1 MSLIYLSCAWVT
13 GIFLGGW
20 LEFNPPPAILLTG
33 LIPLPLLLRLR
44 HRKKTIILASLCLIA
59 FFGGTIRFEASQ
71 PTIDEN
77 QLQFYNNQEAVTV
90 RGIVGTD
97 PDIRDKATQLRL
109 SAEEIRLGEEWHK
122 VSGTALLFVQRY
134 PTYKYG
140 DVLLVTGGLET
151 PTDFDDDFD
160 YESYLARQGI
170 YSLMAYPEIEVMGRG
185 EGLKPLAWVYSVR
198 NRMSQT
204 LTQVLPEPQASLAQ
218 AVTLGL
224 RGNLPQSVKDDFS
237 RTSTTHL
244 LAISGLHLSILA
256 GILLSAGIWLW
267 GKRYY
272 LYIWLALGVIW
283 FYTLIT
289 GMHPPIVR
297 AVIMASLFLTADLL
311 GRQRSAITA
320 LTFAAAIMVAIEPQ
334 ILWTASFQ
342 MSFAAMA
349 GLILIA
355 PFFQASGR
363 KAIRAVIGKDR
374 PIVTTANFISDSFS
388 ISLGA
393 IIGVGPLI
401 AYYFG
406 IVSFVSPLATLL
418 ALPALPGVITSS
430 ALAGGLGFIALPAA
444 QVIGWL
450 AWLFLSYLLLMI
462 RAFAAIPSSS
472 LDVSL
477 NPNAV
482 WIYYLVLALTIF
494 FSSKRQRVRTL
505 ATKYLKPGRGRDEQ
519 DA

>member
-59 FFGGTIRFEASQ
+59 FFGGAIRFESSQ

-90 RGIVGTD
+90 RGIVSTD
-97 PDIRDKATQLRL
+97 PDTRDKATQLRL
-109 SAEEIRLGEEWHK
+109 SAEEIKLGEEWRK
-122 VSGTALLFVQRY
+122 VSGTALLFVPRY

-140 DVLLVTGGLET
+140 DVLLVTGGLGT
-151 PTDFDDDFD
+151 PRPIDDFD
-160 YESYLARQGI
+160 YEAYLARQGI
-170 YSLMAYPEIEVMGRG
+170 YSLMIYPEIEMMERG
-185 EGLKPLAWVYSVR
+185 KGLKPLAWVYSVR

-218 AVTLGL
+218 AVTLGI
-224 RGNLPQSVKDDFS
+224 RGNLPLSVKDDFS

-244 LAISGLHLSILA
+244 LAISGLHLSILT

-342 MSFAAMA
+342 MSFTAMA
-349 GLILIA
+349 GLILLA
-355 PFFQASGR
+355 PFFQALGR
-363 KAIRAVIGKDR
+363 KAISAAIGKDR

-388 ISLGA
+388 VSLGA

-406 IVSFVSPLATLL
+406 IVSFVALPATLL
-418 ALPALPGVITSS
+418 ALPALPGAITSS

-450 AWLFLSYLLLMI
+450 AWLFLSYLLLVI

-477 NPNAV
+477 NQNAV

-494 FSSKRQRVRTL
+494 FSSNRRRVSTL
-505 ATKYLKPGRGRDEQ
+505 ATKYLKLGRGRDEQ